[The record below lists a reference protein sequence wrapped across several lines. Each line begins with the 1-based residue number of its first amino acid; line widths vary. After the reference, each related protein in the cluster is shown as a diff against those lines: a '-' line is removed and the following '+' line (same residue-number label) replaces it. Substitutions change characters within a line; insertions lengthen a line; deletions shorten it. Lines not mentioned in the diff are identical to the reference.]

1 MMFPTPHVIEVRDRV
16 QGQTD
21 AFGNEVVGWSTWR
34 SLSVMGWAQVISS
47 EPKTV
52 GTDRVVID
60 LEIYSPTTVA
70 ASSQLRFPD
79 GKVGEV
85 VGEPMDCNR
94 GPWDYQ
100 PGYVLRCRY
109 VNG

>member
-1 MMFPTPHVIEVRDRV
+1 MIARHRIEVRE
-16 QGQTD
+16 QFLGELD
-21 AFGNEVVGWSTWR
+21 AFGNPVVSWTAWRELMVFGWIETDST
-34 SLSVMGWAQVISS
+34 

-60 LEIYSPTTVA
+60 LEIYSPTTVT
-70 ASSQLRFPD
+70 ASSQLRLPD

-100 PGYVLRCRY
+100 PGYVLRCRH